1 MLANRTEKE
10 KKVLLTKEEILQGET
25 KDLLK
30 EKAVLTKA
38 ETIRPVPILALV
50 DDNLQKSL

>member
-1 MLANRTEKE
+1 MNRTEKE
-10 KKVLLTKEEILQGET
+10 KKVLLTKEEILQEET

-30 EKAVLTKA
+30 EKADLTKA